1 MPISVNPTVPVIT
14 AQPAASAVVLQP
26 GTVINAQVLK
36 ILANDLVQIA
46 IANLSIDVLSEVP
59 LQVGQ
64 NLQLAVSQTQDG
76 IRLAVVGQGAGAAA
90 GSAAPDTV
98 TLAPGAT
105 LASAANAS
113 AANASAVATP
123 PVSAASPIN
132 ALTPIERSA
141 VSAAVQTAVTQ
152 QGSLAPLFANLGVV
166 ASSGGL
172 PPALQQ
178 AVAQVLAQRSSF
190 DQNLSGDD
198 VKNAFENSGL
208 FLEASLASGSV
219 STASGMPDLK
229 AALIV
234 LRQTLLSSLGTTEV
248 AAAAPTA
255 PQSAVPQSAVPTA
268 PDAAASNE
276 AVNEPAMPHA
286 TAVPTMPAPPLSP
299 EVDAQEIFLPQIV
312 SPAILPDADARVAT
326 TGAALNLLQEVLQG
340 NPPGNLQGNLQGS
353 LQGNLPA
360 SLLRDIGSPSPA
372 LAMPP
377 NGGRNDDVT
386 VHTNTPPPP
395 FRGAQPSAQPIA
407 APSIAPGAPLAASA
421 RHLLDDTDAAIARQ
435 TLLQVASLPGQVDT
449 TAQRLDPTAPR
460 WNFEIPF
467 VTPQGTAVAQFEIS
481 RDGTGNELEAA
492 KRAWRARFSLDVEP
506 AGPVHVMV
514 ALSGERTSVRMWA
527 ERLATAEQLQAG
539 ASQLSQAL
547 TRAEL
552 LPGDIVIRV
561 GAPAQSASAP
571 AGHFL
576 DRAL

>member
-14 AQPAASAVVLQP
+14 AQGAVSGVVLQP

-36 ILANDLVQIA
+36 ILADNLVQIA

-59 LQVGQ
+59 LQAGQ
-64 NLQLAVSQTQDG
+64 NLQLAVSQTPDG
-76 IRLAVVGQGAGAAA
+76 IRLAVVGQGAATATGAAPA
-90 GSAAPDTV
+90 DTV

-105 LASAANAS
+105 LAPATLAPAGNAG
-113 AANASAVATP
+113 AVANP
-123 PVSAASPIN
+123 PVNAVPSVN
-132 ALTPIERSA
+132 ALTALERSA

-178 AVAQVLAQRSSF
+178 AVAQVLAQRSSL
-190 DQNLSGDD
+190 DQNLTGGD
-198 VKNAFENSGL
+198 VKNAFESSGL
-208 FLEASLASGSV
+208 FLEASLASGWA
-219 STASGMPDLK
+219 STASGTPDLK

-234 LRQTLLSSLGTTEV
+234 LRQTLLSSLGTVDTPAG
-248 AAAAPTA
+248 AATA
-255 PQSAVPQSAVPTA
+255 QPQSAMPQSAVPATA
-268 PDAAASNE
+268 DTAASNE
-276 AVNEPAMPHA
+276 AAMPHA
-286 TAVPTMPAPPLSP
+286 TAAATTPVPSLSP
-299 EVDAQEIFLPQIV
+299 ELEAQEILLPQIV
-312 SPAILPDADARVAT
+312 SSATLLDTGVHAT
-326 TGAALNLLQEVLQG
+326 TAGAALNLLQEVLQE
-340 NPPGNLQGNLQGS
+340 S
-353 LQGNLPA
+353 AQGNLPGN
-360 SLLRDIGSPSPA
+360 LRGNLQANLPQDLREIGSPSLA
-372 LAMPP
+372 LAMP
-377 NGGRNDDVT
+377 NDGRNDDVT

-395 FRGAQPSAQPIA
+395 FRGALPSAQPVA
-407 APSIAPGAPLAASA
+407 APSIAPGTPLATSA

-435 TLLQVASLPGQVDT
+435 TLLQVASLPGQADT
-449 TAQRLDPTAPR
+449 TPSRLDPTVPR

-467 VTPQGTAVAQFEIS
+467 ITPQGTAVAQFEIS

-492 KRAWRARFSLDVEP
+492 MRAWRARFSLDVEP

-514 ALSGERTSVRMWA
+514 SLNGDRTSVRMWA
-527 ERLATAEQLQAG
+527 ERPATAEQLQAG

-552 LPGDIVIRV
+552 LPGDIVIRIGV
-561 GAPAQSASAP
+561 PVQSASAP